1 MVRVV
6 STKEFDTLERLM
18 PTDYQE
24 QIKNI
29 IKQLK
34 ETWQV
39 GKPLGYPFFREKKL
53 GKYRVYFLIYEDID
67 TVLLVTISDK
77 KAQQETID
85 KIKQELNIYKD
96 LIKKNT
102 LTFPYFSLSSVL

>member
-6 STKEFDTLERLM
+6 STKEFDAWEKSL
-18 PTDYQE
+18 PKDYQD
-24 QIKNI
+24 QIEKI

-39 GKPLGYPFFREKKL
+39 GKPLGYPFFREKKI
-53 GKYRVYFLIYEDID
+53 GKFRLYFLVYEDIGM
-67 TVLLVTISDK
+67 VLLITISDK

-85 KIKQELNIYKD
+85 KIKHELDIYKD
-96 LIKKNT
+96 MIKKM
-102 LTFPYFSLSSVL
+102 L

>member
-6 STKEFDTLERLM
+6 STKEFDAWERLM
-18 PTDYQE
+18 PKDYQE
-24 QIKNI
+24 QIEKI

-39 GKPLGYPFFREKKL
+39 GRPLGYPFFREKKL
-53 GKYRVYFLIYEDID
+53 GKYRLYFLVYEEID
-67 TVLLVTISDK
+67 TVLLVTMSDK

-85 KIKQELNIYKD
+85 KIKHELDIYKD
-96 LIKKNT
+96 IIKKI
-102 LTFPYFSLSSVL
+102 L

>member
-6 STKEFDTLERLM
+6 STKEFDAWERLL
-18 PTDYQE
+18 PKDYQD
-24 QIKNI
+24 QIEMI

-39 GKPLGYPFFREKKL
+39 GKTLGYPFFREKKM
-53 GKYRVYFLIYEDID
+53 GKFRLYFLVYEDID

-85 KIKQELNIYKD
+85 KIKHELDLYKD
-96 LIKKNT
+96 MIKKI
-102 LTFPYFSLSSVL
+102 L

>member
-1 MVRVV
+1 MPRVV
-6 STKEFDTLERLM
+6 STKEFDAWEKLL
-18 PTDYQE
+18 PKDYQE

-34 ETWQV
+34 ETWNV
-39 GKPLGYPFFREKKL
+39 GKPLGYPFFREKKM
-53 GKYRVYFLIYEDID
+53 GKFRLYFLVYEDID

-85 KIKQELNIYKD
+85 KIKHELDIYKD
-96 LIKKNT
+96 MIKKM
-102 LTFPYFSLSSVL
+102 F